1 MLGLISQVKRKLL
14 VAKTIPVLAAQIRLR
29 LVAVG
34 SDGGQ
39 RWPDSSSS
47 LENTRTPQQPLNNR
61 GCFEEGAAV
70 GLKTLGLFDAKQET
84 VAGELLAE
92 TPLSQVHGSRRQSR
106 VLQGALLL
114 NSSCMCEARTI
125 GCDTTDRRT
134 DVVHFRFRCATTS
147 SAPVLNFVRDLF
159 TCFSYNCKE
168 KFVLR
173 NSN

>member
-14 VAKTIPVLAAQIRLR
+14 VAKTIPVLAALIRLR

-39 RWPDSSSS
+39 RWPDSSSG

-92 TPLSQVHGSRRQSR
+92 TPLS
-106 VLQGALLL
+106 
-114 NSSCMCEARTI
+114 
-125 GCDTTDRRT
+125 
-134 DVVHFRFRCATTS
+134 
-147 SAPVLNFVRDLF
+147 
-159 TCFSYNCKE
+159 
-168 KFVLR
+168 
-173 NSN
+173 